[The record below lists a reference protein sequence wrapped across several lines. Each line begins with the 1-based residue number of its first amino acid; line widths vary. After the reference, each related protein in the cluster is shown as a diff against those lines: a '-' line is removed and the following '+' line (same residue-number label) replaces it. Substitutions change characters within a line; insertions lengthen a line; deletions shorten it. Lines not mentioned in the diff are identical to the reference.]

1 VLFIHNLRL
10 VPLEQQTTRFRKA
23 LAQKA
28 FALDTVGSFAVNF
41 DFLDFT
47 SMSMCSFA
55 VNFDFLDFTFPIF
68 TKGKRLYRSRYYLAV
83 LRQPPFNANHQ

>member
-28 FALDTVGSFAVNF
+28 FALDTVGSFAVNI
-41 DFLDFT
+41 DILDFAST
-47 SMSMCSFA
+47 PCAILQLISIFWILSTDTRVQFCS
-55 VNFDFLDFTFPIF
+55 
-68 TKGKRLYRSRYYLAV
+68 
-83 LRQPPFNANHQ
+83 